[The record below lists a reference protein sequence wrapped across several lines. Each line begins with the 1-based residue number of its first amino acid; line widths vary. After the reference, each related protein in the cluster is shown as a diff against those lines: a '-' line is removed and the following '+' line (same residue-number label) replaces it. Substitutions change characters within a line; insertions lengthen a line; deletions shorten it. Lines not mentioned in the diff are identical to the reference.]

1 MTSKFVKRLA
11 FLVSSISLCALI
23 IVSFFRGD
31 LWSTCYTYVDIVNG
45 TTKTVLV
52 LFGRNYKERTNYTSF
67 SVLVTRLKL
76 QKTPDWRKAVQS
88 ERGLRRWFFPQTISF
103 DAARTLNA
111 MRQFS
116 QLVEMGVIDN
126 PTDKITHIQDLAKD
140 SGGKLTEEY
149 VTSLSVSTR

>member
-1 MTSKFVKRLA
+1 
-11 FLVSSISLCALI
+11 
-23 IVSFFRGD
+23 
-31 LWSTCYTYVDIVNG
+31 
-45 TTKTVLV
+45 
-52 LFGRNYKERTNYTSF
+52 
-67 SVLVTRLKL
+67 
-76 QKTPDWRKAVQS
+76 
-88 ERGLRRWFFPQTISF
+88 
-103 DAARTLNA
+103 